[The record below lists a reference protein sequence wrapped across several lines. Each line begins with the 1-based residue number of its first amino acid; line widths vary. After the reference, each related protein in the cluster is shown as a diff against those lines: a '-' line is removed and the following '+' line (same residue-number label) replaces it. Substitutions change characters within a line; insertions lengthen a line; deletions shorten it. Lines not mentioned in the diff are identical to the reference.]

1 MSTQSPPTYNI
12 YFVAG
17 SLSRPSGTLSSS
29 PRPATPEVIASVEA
43 SSLNF
48 QPDVSAPRRPP
59 LPPGQFSNS
68 APAAAAA
75 RPRLPAASISVAPG
89 PPRPSRAPIILK
101 EARANAR
108 DRSTSSRGRSRSPA
122 HSARRASSIASIRS
136 ERPVEKPPGT
146 WDAEGIWQTPLYSV
160 HAAHEFPSFPRSPA
174 QPVAPFNVFQSS
186 YGGLTNAVRP
196 PNFPPPP
203 PPPSEE
209 LVVTE
214 NQSALRAWF
223 RKHQDVN
230 HPIQDSMLKY
240 LEFWM
245 TLISHQR
252 LLLTSGF

>member
-1 MSTQSPPTYNI
+1 M
-12 YFVAG
+12 
-17 SLSRPSGTLSSS
+17 
-29 PRPATPEVIASVEA
+29 PEI
-43 SSLNF
+43 
-48 QPDVSAPRRPP
+48 DRH
-59 LPPGQFSNS
+59 
-68 APAAAAA
+68 
-75 RPRLPAASISVAPG
+75 
-89 PPRPSRAPIILK
+89 PPR
-101 EARANAR
+101 
-108 DRSTSSRGRSRSPA
+108 GSPA

-136 ERPVEKPPGT
+136 ERPVERPPGT
-146 WDAEGIWQTPLYSV
+146 WDAEGIWQTPLYSA
-160 HAAHEFPSFPRSPA
+160 HAAHGVPSFPRSPA
-174 QPVAPFNVFQSS
+174 QPVAPFNVFQSNF
-186 YGGLTNAVRP
+186 GGLTNASRP

-203 PPPSEE
+203 LPPSEE